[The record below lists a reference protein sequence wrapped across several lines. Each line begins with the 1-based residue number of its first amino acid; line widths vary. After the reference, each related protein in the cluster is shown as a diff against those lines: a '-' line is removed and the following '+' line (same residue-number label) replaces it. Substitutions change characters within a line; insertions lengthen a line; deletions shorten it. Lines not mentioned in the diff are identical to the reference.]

1 MLAHFHTTFSHLN
14 GLWRRDAFNE
24 LIEARGSDRHENRLH
39 VCPDKTV
46 SVLVSTVFLRTP
58 DRLLCSSDS
67 SSSSCRHFRFRP
79 MTSPLW
85 RQNTCCCPPE
95 AWRRHCVTLQRHS
108 HAAWWEI
115 TLNLSRKDSRV
126 HFLHYF
132 QHISFHNHSQRWWS
146 IRNENIYFTCLIW
159 ATTIFWHDILAKLS
173 DWHDVLSPSLIY
185 MVKKYNKIKHTR
197 DEILQKRKTVTAKSV
212 RLHCKM

>member
-24 LIEARGSDRHENRLH
+24 LIEARGSDRHEHRLH

-46 SVLVSTVFLRTP
+46 SVLVSTVFSRTP

-115 TLNLSRKDSRV
+115 TLNLSRKFIFCIIFNTSV
-126 HFLHYF
+126 
-132 QHISFHNHSQRWWS
+132 
-146 IRNENIYFTCLIW
+146 RNENIYFTCLIW

-185 MVKKYNKIKHTR
+185 MVKKI
-197 DEILQKRKTVTAKSV
+197 
-212 RLHCKM
+212 